1 MPNLSHYF
9 FIESLPSVRFAMI
22 YVDEAHPVEQNDF
35 PPETGLPQLHL
46 PRTIEQRM
54 ENAAVLAG
62 KTSVPVYVDTLDN
75 VGESLY
81 GAHPERLYILHGGR
95 VAMKGGE
102 GPLNYKVTKRLVEGI
117 LESCLPLSTCTAA
130 TNRKQFTTPLL
141 QLILS
146 P

>member
-1 MPNLSHYF
+1 ML
-9 FIESLPSVRFAMI
+9 ESYPSVRFAMI

-35 PPETGLPQLHL
+35 PPETGLPQVHL
-46 PRTIEQRM
+46 PLTIEQRM

-102 GPLNYKVTKRLVEGI
+102 GPLNYKVTKRLVKGI
-117 LESCLPLSTCTAA
+117 LDHVFKEFASALLLLTENSLLHI
-130 TNRKQFTTPLL
+130 PLL
-141 QLILS
+141 QVILS
-146 P
+146 L

>member
-1 MPNLSHYF
+1 ML
-9 FIESLPSVRFAMI
+9 ESPPSVRFAMI

-35 PPETGLPQLHL
+35 PPETGLPQVHL
-46 PRTIEQRM
+46 PMTIEQRM

-117 LESCLPLSTCTAA
+117 LNQFFQKFASALCRYSQKTAYFYLFY
-130 TNRKQFTTPLL
+130 KSLCH
-141 QLILS
+141 S
-146 P
+146 E